1 MITSRIVV
9 LFLFAIPA
17 FAGNPYSGKWK
28 FGAHLG
34 ANFSTASIDPDIAA
48 QGGTKS
54 GRTDFVGGF
63 SAQYSICD
71 RLSVGTELKY
81 MQYGYKFE
89 DTQTLG
95 AQQFSRKEDI
105 RVNYLELPV
114 LGNYSIVDGELAF
127 AAFFGPFFGFR
138 FCSEEESSF
147 TFGTTT
153 TTKRDRREITSK
165 MQFGLT
171 GGLAAEFKIGDRLG
185 IRADARYNLGLS
197 NIYKSPANFT
207 PPANY
212 TEPTVKYRSLNLNAG
227 IVYTFE

>member
-95 AQQFSRKEDI
+95 VQQFSRKEDI

-138 FCSEEESSF
+138 FL
-147 TFGTTT
+147 FGRRILVHIRNNDNNQTRP
-153 TTKRDRREITSK
+153 KGDHKQNAVRSHGRSRRRIQDRRPSRNP
-165 MQFGLT
+165 G
-171 GGLAAEFKIGDRLG
+171 
-185 IRADARYNLGLS
+185 
-197 NIYKSPANFT
+197 
-207 PPANY
+207 
-212 TEPTVKYRSLNLNAG
+212 
-227 IVYTFE
+227 